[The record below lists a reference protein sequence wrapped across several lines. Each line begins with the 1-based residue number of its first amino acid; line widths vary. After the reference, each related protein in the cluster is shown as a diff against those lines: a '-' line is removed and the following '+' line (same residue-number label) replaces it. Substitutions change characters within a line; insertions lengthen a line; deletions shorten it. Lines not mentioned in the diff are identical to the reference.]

1 MFHDVSDC
9 FGGKIH
15 KIDWD
20 IFRLYCRCGGR
31 LIVVHRDVCWT
42 VVTVCMRWPGFWDV
56 GVLLFVVYPFPVCS
70 LHFGF
75 LSSNLITGRYLSSV
89 RVYCSIDAVQYVRD
103 PDFTYTPLVIWYS
116 TIIAPAELRI
126 YCPSSVSW

>member
-1 MFHDVSDC
+1 MNLVDP
-9 FGGKIH
+9 
-15 KIDWD
+15 
-20 IFRLYCRCGGR
+20 YCGCGGY
-31 LIVVHRDVCWT
+31 LIVVHRDVYGVICS
-42 VVTVCMRWPGFWDV
+42 VCMRWPGFWDV

-103 PDFTYTPLVIWYS
+103 PGVTYTSLVIWFS
-116 TIIAPAELRI
+116 TIIAQGITCRI
-126 YCPSSVSW
+126 VHILPVFGFEDSAILSHDEFG